1 MSDAV
6 LAEGLTVQRGSARLL
21 DGVSLRLARGDF
33 LAVLGPNGAGKTT
46 LLQTIPALIA
56 CTGGLT
62 VLGQRIDRLSA
73 LERNA
78 LRRRIGYVPQ
88 LQTRPSPVL
97 PLSVREV
104 AELGCLDRTDRAA
117 RVESALDETGLA
129 ALADRPYHVLSG
141 GEQRKVHLARAL
153 AGEPEL
159 LLLDEPAGHLDL
171 RWQEWITQWLGR
183 RWRRGGLTVVMVT
196 HDLRHLP
203 AGITRV
209 ALLRAGRLLR
219 EGPPAATL
227 QPDILSDLF
236 GWPLRV
242 LEADGRYHAI
252 PEASA

>member
-6 LAEGLTVQRGSARLL
+6 VAEGLTVLRGGTRLL
-21 DGVSLRLARGDF
+21 DRVSLRIATGEF
-33 LAVLGPNGAGKTT
+33 LAVLGPNGAGKST
-46 LLQTIPALIA
+46 LLQTLPALIA

-62 VLGQRIDRLSA
+62 VLGQRLDRLSA
-73 LERNA
+73 LKRNA

-88 LQTRPSPVL
+88 LQSRPSPVL
-97 PLSVREV
+97 PLCVREV
-104 AELGCLDRTDRAA
+104 VELGCLDRPA
-117 RVESALDETGLA
+117 RVALALEETGLA
-129 ALADRPYHVLSG
+129 ALAERPYHVLSG

-183 RWRRGGLTVVMVT
+183 LWRRGGLTVIMVT

-203 AGITRV
+203 AGISRV
-209 ALLRAGRLLR
+209 ALLQEGRLLR
-219 EGPPAATL
+219 EGPPATTL
-227 QPDILSDLF
+227 QPEVLSNLF

-242 LEADGRYHAI
+242 IEADGRYHAI